1 MRKDSLRKQLM
12 TWLMPLYVVSAIV
25 AATVTYYAYGNVV
38 SFFMDNQLRLF
49 ADSHSGASSSA
60 PTLRP
65 LTRHNVVEK
74 GDMFVQIWDRN
85 HRLVATSWPELD
97 LQRQPSQGFHD
108 VTIGD
113 SRWRVYTLQS
123 PDRTVQSA
131 QSLRFRR
138 HLVKSQAFQVALP
151 VLLMIP
157 ISACFLWFGMRPA
170 VRRLELI
177 SRAAA
182 QQDEHRLTELPVE
195 HAPCEIKPLVMA
207 VNTLLARLR
216 NAFMAQRRF
225 VQDAAHELRTPI
237 TAMSLQLE
245 NLKSRMSDSASA
257 EQLKQ
262 LEAGL
267 ARTKRLVEQLLR
279 LARQESPRPADPPVM
294 IRLDGLLKTSISDFM
309 VLADRRSIDLG
320 YAANID
326 ATVHVNEDELR
337 SLIHN
342 LLDNALRYTP
352 SGGIVDVTLH
362 RDTGVVTVEIA
373 DNGTGIPTELLPR
386 VFDRFFRIEGA
397 ETEGSGL
404 GLAIAK
410 NAADRNRIGL
420 ELINRADCP
429 GLIAR
434 MRFEMATVT
443 PPPAEKAVVVEQ
455 EEIAPAA
462 EFAIETQSAHA
473 DR

>member
-1 MRKDSLRKQLM
+1 MTSLRKQLM
-12 TWLMPLYVVSAIV
+12 CWLLPLYVVAAIV
-25 AATVTYYAYGNVV
+25 AAVVTYHVYGNMV

-49 ADSHSGASSSA
+49 ADSHAASSGSA
-60 PTLRP
+60 PALRP
-65 LTRHNVVEK
+65 LDEHNVVRK
-74 GDMFVQIWDRN
+74 GDMLVQVWDRN
-85 HRLVATSWPELD
+85 HRLVATSYPHLD
-97 LQRQPSQGFHD
+97 LQRQLTQGFND

-113 SRWRVYTLQS
+113 SRWRVYTMQS

-131 QSLRFRR
+131 QNLMFRH
-138 HLVKSQAFQVALP
+138 HLVKTQALQVALP

-157 ISACFLWFGMRPA
+157 ISAVFLWFGMRPA

-177 SRAAA
+177 SQSAA
-182 QQDEHRLTELPVE
+182 QQDEHRLTELPAE
-195 HAPCEIKPLVMA
+195 HAPCEIQPLVLA

-216 NAFMAQRRF
+216 NAFSAQRRF

-245 NLKSRMSDSASA
+245 NLKSRMPDSASA
-257 EQLKQ
+257 EQLAQ

-279 LARQESPRPADPPVM
+279 LARQESPRLADPPLA
-294 IRLDGLLKTSISDFM
+294 IQLDGLLKSSIADFM
-309 VLADRRSIDLG
+309 ALADRRSIDLG
-320 YAANID
+320 YAADID
-326 ATVHVNEDELR
+326 ATVHANEDELR
-337 SLIHN
+337 SLVHN

-352 SGGIVDVTLH
+352 PGGIVDVTLH
-362 RDTGVVTVEIA
+362 RDTGVTTVEIA
-373 DNGTGIPTELLPR
+373 DNGAGIPTALLPR

-420 ELINRADCP
+420 ELINRVDGS

-434 MRFEMATVT
+434 MRFETATV
-443 PPPAEKAVVVEQ
+443 AALVGASAV
-455 EEIAPAA
+455 PGRTSSPDAA
-462 EFAIETQSAHA
+462 SHS
-473 DR
+473 

>member
-12 TWLMPLYVVSAIV
+12 RWLLPLYVVAAIV
-25 AATVTYYAYGNVV
+25 AATVTYYVYGNTV

-49 ADSHSGASSSA
+49 ADSHSGTSSSA

-65 LTRHNVVEK
+65 LTRHNVVDK

-108 VTIGD
+108 VTVGD

-195 HAPCEIKPLVMA
+195 HAPFEIKPLVMA

-216 NAFMAQRRF
+216 TAFMAQRRF

-245 NLKSRMSDSASA
+245 NLKSRMPDSASV
-257 EQLKQ
+257 EQLQQ

-267 ARTKRLVEQLLR
+267 SRTKRLVEQLLR
-279 LARQESPRPADPPVM
+279 LARQESPRPADPPVV
-294 IRLDGLLKTSISDFM
+294 IQLDGLLKSSIADFM
-309 VLADRRSIDLG
+309 ALADKRSIDLG

-326 ATVHVNEDELR
+326 ATVHANEDELC

-420 ELINRADCP
+420 ELINRVDGS

-434 MRFEMATVT
+434 MRFEMAAVIQ
-443 PPPAEKAVVVEQ
+443 PPADRSIAIEQ
-455 EEIAPAA
+455 DEIAPAP
-462 EFAIETQSAHA
+462 EFAAETQSAHA

>member
-1 MRKDSLRKQLM
+1 MKKSLRKQLM
-12 TWLMPLYVVSAIV
+12 TWLLPLYVVAAIA
-25 AATVTYYAYGNVV
+25 AATVTYFVFGSMV
-38 SFFMDNQLRLF
+38 SIFMDNQLRLF
-49 ADSHSGASSSA
+49 ADSHAGASGSA
-60 PTLRP
+60 PVLRP
-65 LTRHNVVEK
+65 LTRYNVVDK

-97 LQRQPSQGFHD
+97 LQRQSSQGFHD

-131 QSLRFRR
+131 QSLYFRR
-138 HLVKSQAFQVALP
+138 HLVKSQALQMALP

-157 ISACFLWFGMRPA
+157 ISGIFLWFGMRPA

-182 QQDEHRLTELPVE
+182 QQDEHRLTELPAE
-195 HAPCEIKPLVMA
+195 HAPYEIQPLVLA

-216 NAFMAQRRF
+216 NAFAAQRRF

-245 NLKSRMSDSASA
+245 NLKSRLPEASA

-279 LARQESPRPADPPVM
+279 LARQESPRPADPPVL
-294 IRLDGLLKTSISDFM
+294 IQLDGMLKSSIAEFM
-309 VLADRRSIDLG
+309 ALADKRSIDLG
-320 YAANID
+320 YAADID
-326 ATVHVNEDELR
+326 ATVHANEDELR

-352 SGGIVDVTLH
+352 AGGIVDVTLH

-373 DNGTGIPTELLPR
+373 DNGTGIPAELLPR

-397 ETEGSGL
+397 DTEGSGL

-420 ELINRADCP
+420 ELINRTDGS

-434 MRFEMATVT
+434 MRFETATVI
-443 PPPAEKAVVVEQ
+443 PQPAPR
-455 EEIAPAA
+455 PAA
-462 EFAIETQSAHA
+462 IEHEEPSVTTELAAETQPPN
-473 DR
+473 

>member
-12 TWLMPLYVVSAIV
+12 KWLLPLYVVAAIV
-25 AATVTYYAYGNVV
+25 AATVTYYVYGNMV
-38 SFFMDNQLRLF
+38 SVFMDNQLRLF
-49 ADSHSGASSSA
+49 ADSHAGASGST

-65 LTRHNVVEK
+65 LTRHNVVAK

-85 HRLVATSWPELD
+85 HRLVASSWPELD

-108 VTIGD
+108 VTLGD

-131 QSLRFRR
+131 QSLAFRR

-182 QQDEHRLTELPVE
+182 QQHEHRLTELPAE
-195 HAPCEIKPLVMA
+195 HAPCEIRPLVLA

-216 NAFMAQRRF
+216 DAFSAQRRF

-245 NLKSRMSDSASA
+245 NLKTRMPGTAA
-257 EQLKQ
+257 EQLTQ

-267 ARTKRLVEQLLR
+267 ARTKRLVEQLLH
-279 LARQESPRPADPPVM
+279 LARQESPRPADQPVA
-294 IRLDGLLKTSISDFM
+294 IQLDGLLKSSIADFM
-309 VLADRRSIDLG
+309 ALADKRNIDLG
-320 YAANID
+320 YAADID
-326 ATVHVNEDELR
+326 ATVHANEDELR

-352 SGGIVDVTLH
+352 PGGIVDVTLH
-362 RDTGVVTVEIA
+362 RDTGVVTIEIA
-373 DNGTGIPTELLPR
+373 DNGPGIPAELLPR
-386 VFDRFFRIEGA
+386 VYDRFFRIEGA
-397 ETEGSGL
+397 DTEGSGL

-410 NAADRNRIGL
+410 NAADRNRVGL
-420 ELINRADCP
+420 ELINRVDGS

-434 MRFEMATVT
+434 MRFDAAMVT
-443 PPPAEKAVVVEQ
+443 PPTPVTTS
-455 EEIAPAA
+455 APALA
-462 EFAIETQSAHA
+462 AA
-473 DR
+473 DLPAVE

>member
-1 MRKDSLRKQLM
+1 
-12 TWLMPLYVVSAIV
+12 
-25 AATVTYYAYGNVV
+25 
-38 SFFMDNQLRLF
+38 
-49 ADSHSGASSSA
+49 
-60 PTLRP
+60 
-65 LTRHNVVEK
+65 
-74 GDMFVQIWDRN
+74 
-85 HRLVATSWPELD
+85 
-97 LQRQPSQGFHD
+97 QPSQGFHD
-108 VTIGD
+108 VTVGD

-157 ISACFLWFGMRPA
+157 ISGCFLWFGMRPA

-195 HAPCEIKPLVMA
+195 HAPSEIKPLVMA

-216 NAFMAQRRF
+216 TAFMAQRRF

-245 NLKSRMSDSASA
+245 NLKSRMPDSASA
-257 EQLKQ
+257 DQLKQ

-267 ARTKRLVEQLLR
+267 SRTKRLVEQLLR
-279 LARQESPRPADPPVM
+279 LARQESPRPADPPVVIQM
-294 IRLDGLLKTSISDFM
+294 DGLLKSSIADFM
-309 VLADRRSIDLG
+309 ALADKRSIDLG
-320 YAANID
+320 YAADID
-326 ATVHVNEDELR
+326 ATVHANEDELR

-434 MRFEMATVT
+434 MRFEMATVIQ
-443 PPPAEKAVVVEQ
+443 PAAKPVVIEQ
-455 EEIAPAA
+455 EETLPAPEAA
-462 EFAIETQSAHA
+462 P
-473 DR
+473 

>member
-12 TWLMPLYVVSAIV
+12 TWLMPLYVVAAIV
-25 AATVTYYAYGNVV
+25 AATVTYYMYGNTV

-49 ADSHSGASSSA
+49 ADSHATASGSVPS
-60 PTLRP
+60 LRP
-65 LTRHNVVEK
+65 LTHHSVVEK
-74 GDMFVQIWDRN
+74 GDMLVQIWDRS

-97 LQRQPSQGFHD
+97 LQRQSAQGFHD

-131 QSLRFRR
+131 QSLRFRH
-138 HLVKSQAFQVALP
+138 HLVKTQAFQVALP

-157 ISACFLWFGMRPA
+157 ISGCFLWFGMRPA

-216 NAFMAQRRF
+216 TAFMAQRRF

-245 NLKSRMSDSASA
+245 NLKSRMPDTAST
-257 EQLKQ
+257 EQLTQ

-267 ARTKRLVEQLLR
+267 RRTKRLVEQLLR
-279 LARQESPRPADPPVM
+279 LARQESPRPADPPVA
-294 IRLDGLLKTSISDFM
+294 IQLDGLLRSSIADFM
-309 VLADRRSIDLG
+309 ALADRRNIDLG
-320 YAANID
+320 YAADID
-326 ATVHVNEDELR
+326 STVHANEDELR

-352 SGGIVDVTLH
+352 PGGIVDVTLH

-373 DNGTGIPTELLPR
+373 DNGTGIPAELLPR
-386 VFDRFFRIEGA
+386 VCDRFFRIEGA

-410 NAADRNRIGL
+410 NAAERNRIGL
-420 ELINRADCP
+420 ELMNRVDGS

-434 MRFEMATVT
+434 MRFDMATVT
-443 PPPAEKAVVVEQ
+443 SQPNARPAVVEQ
-455 EEIAPAA
+455 EETSPAPELAD
-462 EFAIETQSAHA
+462 EAHPPH
-473 DR
+473 